1 MTLGKARVLLAG
13 VALGAL
19 QVPAALAQ
27 DANRPTELASGPQV
41 GAQLSEIVVTAQKRS
56 QKINDVGMA
65 ITAATGRE
73 LIEKN
78 VTSVD
83 GLTRIEPSLQFSQS
97 NNGTPVYTIRG
108 VGYFEQ

>member
-1 MTLGKARVLLAG
+1 MGGYIVPGRLCLLMAG
-13 VALGAL
+13 VALGAF
-19 QVPAALAQ
+19 QAPAAIAQ
-27 DANRPTELASGPQV
+27 DAGRTTQLASAASEPTTGS
-41 GAQLSEIVVTAQKRS
+41 QLSEIVVTAQKRS

-78 VTSVD
+78 VTSVA

-97 NNGTPVYTIRG
+97 NNGTPV
-108 VGYFEQ
+108 